1 MRCIR
6 IPRASRHVACV
17 ATMLALSVGVSKA
30 NGQQP
35 YPPPGYPVYPQPYP
49 PQQYPY
55 PQPIPT
61 GAPAGVP
68 ATLPAYRRPVIS
80 VAAPTEG
87 TAVPE
92 DKPVAVLRF
101 MSGEPL
107 DPIDALSFSITVD
120 GKDRR
125 SLFQLTEGEAWGR
138 LADPSEVLAAGQ
150 HEVAARICTSR
161 GECGTTKATIT
172 VVAES
177 ASIQLASTA
186 AKAVKKKTK
195 IFDAVLQAARVLIR

>member
-68 ATLPAYRRPVIS
+68 ATLP
-80 VAAPTEG
+80 
-87 TAVPE
+87 
-92 DKPVAVLRF
+92 
-101 MSGEPL
+101 
-107 DPIDALSFSITVD
+107 PI
-120 GKDRR
+120 
-125 SLFQLTEGEAWGR
+125 
-138 LADPSEVLAAGQ
+138 ADP
-150 HEVAARICTSR
+150 
-161 GECGTTKATIT
+161 
-172 VVAES
+172 
-177 ASIQLASTA
+177 
-186 AKAVKKKTK
+186 
-195 IFDAVLQAARVLIR
+195 